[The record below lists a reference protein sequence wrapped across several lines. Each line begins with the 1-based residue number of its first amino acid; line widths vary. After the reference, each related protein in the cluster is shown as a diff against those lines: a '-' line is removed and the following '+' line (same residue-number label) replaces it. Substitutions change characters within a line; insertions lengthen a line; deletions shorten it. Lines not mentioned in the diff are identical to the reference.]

1 VSLRGTPVS
10 EYASLSGGGSV
21 EVWVG
26 VPDDSYLSKSEQ
38 SNVDLQLREGENVL
52 ASVTTVLDPDQDS
65 EARQLASEVRAAI
78 ESEQIPLTASAIE
91 PFADRLR

>member
-10 EYASLSGGGSV
+10 EHASLSGGGSV